1 MTLLYCELQMC
12 EKFGINPLEYF
23 AGKNEDWLSCKG
35 KSMRLLLIAYHQINA
50 EEEHRI
56 QEEMN
61 KKTTK

>member
-1 MTLLYCELQMC
+1 LFIDLQTC

-35 KSMRLLLIAYHQINA
+35 RSMKILLLAYHQIVV
-50 EEEHRI
+50 EEDKRI

-61 KKTTK
+61 KKTKTK